1 MKALK
6 QFSAVTLQEQLHDE
20 LLKQI
25 KSGQYPPGHRIPS
38 EMQLSA
44 MYNICL
50 LYTSIGTMRIKMTPT
65 VHTTITFRKL
75 RVSCS
80 VISLYHFM
88 SEYLHCFRF
97 ILIFIPTLYQLKIS
111 PSIISIA

>member
-44 MYNICL
+44 MYNI
-50 LYTSIGTMRIKMTPT
+50 SRVT
-65 VHTTITFRKL
+65 VRNAIQQLVDDCAK
-75 RVSCS
+75 
-80 VISLYHFM
+80 VIRGVKNCM
-88 SEYLHCFRF
+88 
-97 ILIFIPTLYQLKIS
+97 
-111 PSIISIA
+111 

>member
-25 KSGQYPPGHRIPS
+25 KSGQYQPGDRIPS

-44 MYNICL
+44 MYHISRVTVRNAIQQLVDEDL
-50 LYTSIGTMRIKMTPT
+50 LIKRHGKGTFVKAVVHKEEVYTGG
-65 VHTTITFRKL
+65 KL
-75 RVSCS
+75 YRHLSAYECDPF
-80 VISLYHFM
+80 YNDHRM
-88 SEYLHCFRF
+88 
-97 ILIFIPTLYQLKIS
+97 
-111 PSIISIA
+111 